1 MLTVKV
7 EVILIVIVYKK
18 ILFVNAVIS
27 NSPVAEFK
35 LITVELYSVVV
46 PVES

>member
-1 MLTVKV
+1 VKV
-7 EVILIVIVYKK
+7 EVILIVIVWSK

-35 LITVELYSVVV
+35 VIIEELKIGDV

>member
-1 MLTVKV
+1 MLTVNV
-7 EVILIVIVYKK
+7 EVILIVIVYSK

-27 NSPVAEFK
+27 NSPVAESK
-35 LITVELYSVVV
+35 LIIDDPDYGIV